1 MTVIRIDITSDWYYV
16 RSQPTSIIHYENA
29 NGASQCSKMVNVTT
43 NIIIMRIIK
52 IKSCHLQSIL
62 VLDSCLVLGRWKR
75 NRKGKEKRQQS
86 RSWLSIWERREMRSS
101 NNDVSMRWLSS
112 NSPLSLIWARKW
124 NTRWRCRWQPTTWL
138 ADISLSFSISLAALY
153 LDCALGRCLS
163 IISYWN
169 FLRRIER

>member
-43 NIIIMRIIK
+43 NIIIIMRIIK

-75 NRKGKEKRQQS
+75 NRKGKKNGSRAGPGCQS
-86 RSWLSIWERREMRSS
+86 ERDGKCDQVIMMCQW
-101 NNDVSMRWLSS
+101 DGFQVTVPCLSS
-112 NSPLSLIWARKW
+112 GPGNEIQDGVADDNQQRGWLTSPYPS
-124 NTRWRCRWQPTTWL
+124 
-138 ADISLSFSISLAALY
+138 LY
-153 LDCALGRCLS
+153 L
-163 IISYWN
+163 
-169 FLRRIER
+169 